1 MRLLVR
7 RGIKRLLGSQVIV
20 GQGPVIFVVVQTVVA
35 IARLGVINTI
45 RFVACLKKLERLML
59 HQLFGST
66 IIVRRLTGVVVV
78 LLRQFV
84 LGFVILEAVLP
95 VAGIKLVAR

>member
-1 MRLLVR
+1 MLP
-7 RGIKRLLGSQVIV
+7 LLG
-20 GQGPVIFVVVQTVVA
+20 
-35 IARLGVINTI
+35 N
-45 RFVACLKKLERLML
+45 
-59 HQLFGST
+59 T

-95 VAGIKLVAR
+95 VAGIKPVVRLPEEPRLGIG